1 MRRAVVLMV
10 AVLFVAACGDD
21 SGGARPLTADEQAVA
36 AALDASIE
44 AESAATDDPFTD
56 ADSRRCLAESVV
68 REFGVARLAEL
79 GVTADAVVDSTVLFE
94 RMTVAELETIAVVSV
109 ECSDLE
115 SIFIEEGGM
124 SAGSAACFA
133 DRLTDEGTYADLIL
147 TGLKNEEPANE
158 IFVAML
164 AAGSDCLT
172 PEEFAE
178 FFGTG

>member
-1 MRRAVVLMV
+1 MVLLV
-10 AVLFVAACGDD
+10 AILFMAACGDD
-21 SGGARPLTADEQAVA
+21 SGGARPLTPDEQAVA
-36 AALDASIE
+36 TALDASIE

-56 ADSRRCLAESVV
+56 ADSRRCLAESIV
-68 REFGVARLAEL
+68 REVGVARLAEL
-79 GVTADAVVDSTVLFE
+79 GVTADGVVDSTVMFE
-94 RMTVAELETIAVVSV
+94 RMTAGELETIADVSV

-115 SIFIEEGGM
+115 SIFVEEGGM
-124 SAGSAACFA
+124 SAESAACFA

-147 TGLKNEEPANE
+147 AGLKNEEPADE

-172 PEEFAE
+172 SEEFAE

>member
-1 MRRAVVLMV
+1 MVLVM

-21 SGGARPLTADEQAVA
+21 SRQLTADEQAVA
-36 AALDASIE
+36 TALDASIE

-56 ADSRRCLAESVV
+56 VESRRCLAESVV

-79 GVTADAVVDSTVLFE
+79 GVTADGVVDSTVLFE
-94 RMTVAELETIAVVSV
+94 RMAVAELETIAVVSV

-147 TGLKNEEPANE
+147 AGLKNEEPANE